1 MSLDCK
7 ITKAMQPMR
16 EEDKGET
23 PEGLCSIEVQAQNKA
38 QILDGFEIYL
48 KNMAEYDT
56 IARNSH
62 KK

>member
-1 MSLDCK
+1 
-7 ITKAMQPMR
+7 MQPMR